1 MFGYLY
7 VLFVRVYAQDPDQH
21 LVTKVCSIQS
31 INLLYVFQNV
41 ASATI
46 DGTTGIVKS
55 VSMLGTNIPLEQNFY
70 YYKSSGGNNTE
81 FVYRASGA
89 YIFRPEINSNLT
101 LINAKPKVEMFSGIF
116 KLIYYVMVIVLLST
130 ANMNSDSNKQINVI
144 VNRIFINM

>member
-1 MFGYLY
+1 M
-7 VLFVRVYAQDPDQH
+7 
-21 LVTKVCSIQS
+21 TKVCSIQS

-46 DGTTGIVKS
+46 DRTTGIVKS

-101 LINAKPKVEMFSGIF
+101 LINAKPKVETFSGIF

-130 ANMNSDSNKQINVI
+130 ANMNSDSNK
-144 VNRIFINM
+144 